1 MQTQTQTQTKASA
14 VKSGMVKIV
23 ALIMLMIGI
32 NAQAFDKNN
41 PSYKTLQSIMDNKSM
56 FFVPISIVGTNS
68 IVAALSIDYSK
79 SDKYT
84 PPTIRLSVPISE
96 KLDNSVDFQSFS
108 VTMENVNDMAK
119 MLGVRLDYCASAHFE
134 FNGSETEKMVADGN
148 RALCML
154 RDVIDLEFVLNR
166 VDLKIV
172 SR

>member
-1 MQTQTQTQTKASA
+1 MRKIQAKASA
-14 VKSGMVKIV
+14 VKIGMVKIV

-32 NAQAFDKNN
+32 NVQAFDKNN
-41 PSYKTLQSIMDNKSM
+41 PSYKTLQSVMDNKSM

-68 IVAALSIDYSK
+68 IVATLSIDYSK

-96 KLDNSVDFQSFS
+96 TTDEYVNFQSFS
-108 VTMENVNDMAK
+108 IDKYTINNMAK
-119 MLGVRLDYCASAHFE
+119 ILGIQLEYCKNAHFE
-134 FNGSETEKMVADGN
+134 FNGSETEKMVIDSN
-148 RALCML
+148 RALCEM
-154 RDVIDLEFVLNR
+154 RDIIDLEYALNR